1 MQAGIFFVNR
11 TLSQNGVMPV
21 RLGEFLA
28 CGVPCVSTDVA
39 DLRKLIE
46 DEKVGVVIC
55 EFSPAAHAEAAAR
68 LLELLADRELSDR
81 CVQVARKY
89 FSVVEGA
96 REYDRIYRALS

>member
-1 MQAGIFFVNR
+1 
-11 TLSQNGVMPV
+11 MPT

-28 CGVPCVSTDVA
+28 CGVPCVSNDAA

-46 DEKVGVVIC
+46 DEKVGVVIRDLT
-55 EFSPAAHAEAAAR
+55 PAAHAEAAAR
-68 LLELLADRELSDR
+68 LLELLTDRELRHR

-89 FSVVEGA
+89 FSVVDGA